1 MLQVN
6 RPMGLGELLDG
17 AFRVYRAH
25 FSRLVLIA
33 AIFFVPIAVATTLL
47 LGFALG
53 GFTDLLYLPAGDAAG
68 SEFGPTVGVVF
79 TYLGL
84 GLLSYLAMALAY
96 VSLIA
101 YIVPILQGE
110 QISIK
115 DSIRRGLR
123 RLLPFVGMAI
133 LAGLAIGA
141 LMFGLFLVLGLFFAV
156 FAAAI
161 GFLGSLGDGAGV
173 AAVGFIIIGMFLY
186 LAAML
191 LVFVPVGLL
200 AARWIAAPTVVVAE
214 NLGPKGALD
223 RSWALTRNNVWRS
236 FGYLALIVLFNFL
249 VIGLPVSLLQS
260 LLVFTMTSQWYSW
273 LNGLLTGLSYLV
285 NILWYPIQVLAL
297 TLLYF
302 DLRVRNE
309 SLDLDMRIR
318 QLEESVPPALSS

>member
-68 SEFGPTVGVVF
+68 SEFAPTVGVVF

>member
-68 SEFGPTVGVVF
+68 SEFAPTVGVVF

-133 LAGLAIGA
+133 LAGLALGA

-191 LVFVPVGLL
+191 LVFVPLGLL

>member
-68 SEFGPTVGVVF
+68 SEFAPTVGVVF

-133 LAGLAIGA
+133 LAGLALGA